1 MKRALPALPRTNVP
15 KTSLGGPE
23 LPERVLHILAEAAA
37 LFAER
42 GYERTSM
49 RDLAERCGVSKS
61 LLYHHFADKEEIYTR
76 IALGFM
82 QELHG
87 YVAAQVAARV
97 PEGTVRDRVGAFMAA
112 SAEFFERYRL
122 VWLASTDAFWS
133 DPNLRRSAERLR
145 WRRAYEGLLR
155 GLLAEGVRTGE
166 LAAVDV
172 PMAGR
177 FVLSALNWMP
187 RWYRPGGGPGGGMSA
202 VEIAASYHRMIFDGL
217 AARERGVRRRLRRLP
232 RTVFPAGP
240 ASPGR

>member
-1 MKRALPALPRTNVP
+1 MTRADRPALPRTDVP
-15 KTSLGGPE
+15 NGPDM
-23 LPERVLHILAEAAA
+23 PERVLHILAEAAA

-61 LLYHHFADKEEIYTR
+61 LLYHHFADKEEIFTR

-82 QELHG
+82 RELHEH
-87 YVAAQVAARV
+87 VAAQV
-97 PEGTVRDRVGAFMAA
+97 PGEGTARDRVGAFMAA
-112 SAEFFERYRL
+112 SAGFFERYRL

-133 DPNLRRSAERLR
+133 DPALRQSGERLR

-155 GLLAEGVRTGE
+155 ELLAEGVRTGE

-177 FVLSALNWMP
+177 LVLSALNWMP
-187 RWYRPGGGPGGGMSA
+187 RWYRPGGGRGA
-202 VEIAASYHRMIFDGL
+202 VEIASEYHRMIFDGL
-217 AARERGVRRRLRRLP
+217 GKREAIARSTRRTASR
-232 RTVFPAGP
+232 PAP
-240 ASPGR
+240 ARPAR